1 MSLDQLEQ
9 LTRSLRELVEAA
21 TPHPPAVEVVRSES
35 RVSWAHFPK
44 LDLSD
49 SEELDSWFLSFETR
63 MRAGRILEE
72 AWLEK
77 FLECPEVD
85 ESIKARIRSFEV
97 ASYADLRR
105 LLLKEHGPID
115 PRNYYRRAM
124 YRLKGST
131 REEVREGLVKLFIKH
146 NRACRDEG
154 REEMAMQDLC
164 YPFVEAFP
172 LPTRKHLEK
181 QLALVFPLQDPF
193 EHLCRQA
200 PTKMDVDLKTIQE
213 AERAGEDEEALS
225 GKRARSVAFE
235 EGDLR
240 DAVALVLQDFGLTRP
255 QAAKRFK
262 AKASGNQQRFQGR
275 PPKACTGCGGSC
287 KDRSACPAR
296 QIVCFACQKVGHL
309 AKVCF
314 TKAQGSFQGKPKNP
328 FRERPTSA

>member
-105 LLLKEHGPID
+105 D
-115 PRNYYRRAM
+115 A
-124 YRLKGST
+124 
-131 REEVREGLVKLFIKH
+131 
-146 NRACRDEG
+146 
-154 REEMAMQDLC
+154 
-164 YPFVEAFP
+164 
-172 LPTRKHLEK
+172 
-181 QLALVFPLQDPF
+181 
-193 EHLCRQA
+193 
-200 PTKMDVDLKTIQE
+200 LKTSNLRPFDPPIRLSYFNTVIP
-213 AERAGEDEEALS
+213 RAKISPLI
-225 GKRARSVAFE
+225 
-235 EGDLR
+235 
-240 DAVALVLQDFGLTRP
+240 
-255 QAAKRFK
+255 
-262 AKASGNQQRFQGR
+262 
-275 PPKACTGCGGSC
+275 C
-287 KDRSACPAR
+287 
-296 QIVCFACQKVGHL
+296 I
-309 AKVCF
+309 
-314 TKAQGSFQGKPKNP
+314 
-328 FRERPTSA
+328 